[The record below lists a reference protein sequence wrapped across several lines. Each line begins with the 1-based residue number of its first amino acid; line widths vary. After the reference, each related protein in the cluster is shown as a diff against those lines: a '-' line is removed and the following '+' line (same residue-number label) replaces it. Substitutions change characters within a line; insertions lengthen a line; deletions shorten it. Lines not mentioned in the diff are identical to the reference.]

1 MPSVVVMPTLWPACS
16 MMWAMR
22 RTVVV
27 LPLVPVTATMP
38 MSCGAPRGKSMSR
51 MGAATLRRRPTA
63 GSRCMR
69 SPGAALTSMTAPP
82 IFLTGCSRVVAITSM
97 PAMSRPTM
105 LAMRSAMKR
114 LALCTVSV
122 TSAAEPP
129 VERLAVSSRRKSS
142 PAGSTVSSV

>member
-1 MPSVVVMPTLWPACS
+1 
-16 MMWAMR
+16 MMWAMS

-38 MSCGAPRGKSMSR
+38 MSCGAPGGNSMSTIGR
-51 MGAATLRRRPTA
+51 ATLRGVPCA
-63 GSRCMR
+63 GARCMR
-69 SPGAALTSMTAPP
+69 SPGAALTSITAPP
-82 IFLTGCSRVVAITSM
+82 TFLTGCSSVGAITSM

-122 TSAAEPP
+122 TSTAEPP
-129 VERLAVSSRRKSS
+129 VERFAVSSSRKTS
-142 PAGSTVSSV
+142 PSGSTVCGV